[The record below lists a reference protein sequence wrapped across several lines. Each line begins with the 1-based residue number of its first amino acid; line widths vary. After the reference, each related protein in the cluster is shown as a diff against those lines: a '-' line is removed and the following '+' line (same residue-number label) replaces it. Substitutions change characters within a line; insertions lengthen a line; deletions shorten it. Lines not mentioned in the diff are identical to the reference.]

1 MKRKRGNIQD
11 SFDRCVADKIR
22 GYQRPKTFPI
32 QFEWNPPKRNG
43 RELRALPAG
52 RCWNRPFW
60 YGGGEPAT
68 EPSVI
73 VRKSDFD
80 RLLKDARRSEP

>member
-1 MKRKRGNIQD
+1 MRETPIQRKKYNIQD

-22 GYQRPKTFPI
+22 GYPRPKTYPI
-32 QFEWNPPKRNG
+32 QFEWDNTSGCVITK
-43 RELRALPAG
+43 

-60 YGGGEPAT
+60 YGDGEPAT

-80 RLLKDARRSEP
+80 RLLKDARRTNQ